1 MSKVGIIMGSIS
13 DLPIM
18 QQAIDI
24 LNSFGIET
32 EVDIV
37 SAHRTPEKLNDNEK
51 NTHSLRVNRTRIN
64 N

>member
-24 LNSFGIET
+24 LQNFDIET
-32 EVDIV
+32 ETDIV
-37 SAHRTPEKLNDNEK
+37 SAHRTPEKLFDYAP
-51 NTHSLRVNRTRIN
+51 THIKEVFL
-64 N
+64 